1 MKALLILA
9 AKELR
14 DGLRNRWVAAAIL
27 LLATLALSLAFL
39 GSAPVGTVKAGALS
53 VTIASLS
60 SLTVYLLPLIALL
73 LAYDALVGEAE
84 RGTLLLL
91 LAYPVARWQVV
102 LGKFLGHV
110 AILAVAILVGY
121 GAVLLGLA
129 LTGNGTAAA
138 GEWQAFGA
146 MMASSL
152 LLGAAF
158 LALGYLPSALV
169 RERATA
175 AGAAIGLWLVFVVLY
190 DLTLLGLLIADEG
203 QRIGQGLISALLV
216 VNPTD
221 AYRVFNLAGSEGV
234 GQVSG
239 MAGLVSMSGFGPAT
253 LLLAMLAWV
262 VLPLTTTVLVFRKK
276 EI

>member
-102 LGKFLGHV
+102 LGKFLGHL
-110 AILAVAILVGY
+110 AILGLAILVGY
-121 GAVLLGLA
+121 GAVLLGLT

-152 LLGAAF
+152 LLGSAF

-175 AGAAIGLWLVFVVLY
+175 AGAAIGLWLIFVVLY

-203 QRIGQGLISALLV
+203 QRIGQDVISTLLV
-216 VNPTD
+216 INPTD
-221 AYRVFNLAGSEGV
+221 AYRLFNLAGSDGV

-239 MAGLVSMSGFGPAT
+239 MAGLASAGGFGSAT
-253 LLLAMLAWV
+253 PLLAILAWV
-262 VLPLTTTVLVFRKK
+262 VLPLTATVVVFRKK

>member
-27 LLATLALSLAFL
+27 LLATLSLSLAFL
-39 GSAPVGTVKAGALS
+39 GSAPVGSVKAGALS

-60 SLTVYLLPLIALL
+60 SLSVYLLPLIALL

-110 AILAVAILVGY
+110 AILAVAILFGY

-175 AGAAIGLWLVFVVLY
+175 AGAAIGLWLIFVVLY

-203 QRIGQGLISALLV
+203 QRIGQALISMLLII
-216 VNPTD
+216 NPTD
-221 AYRVFNLAGSEGV
+221 AYRLFNLAGSDGV

-239 MAGLVSMSGFGPAT
+239 MAGLASAGGFGPAIP
-253 LLLAMLAWV
+253 LLAILAWV
-262 VLPLTTTVLVFRKK
+262 ALPLTATVLVFRKK